1 MNGKTRHSFP
11 QPIQPQP
18 QRQVGQTRRAGR
30 AWLAGMLLAPALML
44 GASAAEA
51 AVFKDSTLQ
60 NLLDNGQADQ
70 LEKVASQRLKSQPDD
85 PQATAAL
92 ALAQLDLADG
102 NALRQNIQ
110 RLEQCV
116 QKTPQ
121 EASCSY
127 ALALALVMQVR
138 GGSKFKALGAL
149 GRVSELMQKA
159 MSQLPDAPEPRSALQ
174 QYYLALPGFI
184 GGGESKA
191 RALEQGVQDD
201 DQLRLM
207 RARVAASK
215 KDWAAMEREL
225 RGVHTRR
232 PELQLEQRVLGNDLG
247 RQWMHDRQFAK
258 ARSWLE
264 ELSRQQ
270 PQQAMPLYGL
280 GRVLDAMDDHD
291 GAVAAYEKARTL
303 NGAEQLALDHRIGIA
318 LQDKG
323 DKSGAR
329 AAFERYLTNR
339 RASASNVE
347 DCRRRLAELG
357 AAT

>member
-1 MNGKTRHSFP
+1 MDGKTRHSSHP
-11 QPIQPQP
+11 RTPCTPP
-18 QRQVGQTRRAGR
+18 ALAHSRSGGV
-30 AWLAGMLLAPALML
+30 WLAGLLLAPALLM
-44 GASAAEA
+44 GAPVAQA
-51 AVFKDSTLQ
+51 AVFKDSALQ
-60 NLLDNGQADQ
+60 TLLDAGQADQ
-70 LEKVASQRLKSQPDD
+70 MEKVAGQRLKSNPDD

-92 ALAQLDLADG
+92 ALAQLDLADSQ
-102 NALRQNIQ
+102 ALRQNIQ

-127 ALALALVMQVR
+127 ALALSLVMEVR

-149 GRVSELMQKA
+149 GRVSDLMQKA
-159 MSQLPDAPEPRSALQ
+159 MTQLPDAPEPRSALQ
-174 QYYLALPGFI
+174 QYYLALPSFI

-191 RALEQGVQDD
+191 RALEQGVQDE

-207 RARVAASK
+207 RARVSASK
-215 KDWAAMEREL
+215 KDWASVEREL
-225 RGVHTRR
+225 RAVRTRR
-232 PELQLEQRVLGNDLG
+232 PELLLELRVIGSDLG
-247 RQWMHDRQFAK
+247 RQWMHDRQYAK
-258 ARSWLE
+258 AKAWLE

-291 GAVAAYEKARTL
+291 AAVAVYEKAKTL
-303 NGAEQLALDHRIGIA
+303 SGAEQLALDHRIGIA

-323 DKSGAR
+323 DKAGAR
-329 AAFERYLTNR
+329 AAFERYLNNR